1 MEDLHKVRLAKF
13 LSWSLAY
20 GEALYRV
27 TSFIHFL
34 YPPCPEIVL
43 LVIPPALNGSRHKAP
58 SLATSPFH
66 ATYPRKR
73 CHYPEEISDL
83 NKLQRRMGLLGVKFL
98 PGVQPSSCKGAVH
111 RQAWR
116 TQDQHWDTL
125 FLPDISLAF
134 ALGLIGICASL
145 YASTGKSLSNAF
157 QSKHLLRKAETV
169 LAFLFPQIQKWIR
182 RWRHGLCPLYR
193 QLFPRYI
200 TVVLKY

>member
-20 GEALYRV
+20 SEALYRV

-83 NKLQRRMGLLGVKFL
+83 DKLQRQMGLLGVKLL
-98 PGVQPSSCKGAVH
+98 PGVQPTSCKGAVH
-111 RQAWR
+111 RQASR
-116 TQDQHWDTL
+116 TQTQHWDTL
-125 FLPDISLAF
+125 FARYFS
-134 ALGLIGICASL
+134 
-145 YASTGKSLSNAF
+145 
-157 QSKHLLRKAETV
+157 
-169 LAFLFPQIQKWIR
+169 
-182 RWRHGLCPLYR
+182 GLCAGSYWNLCFSIRFNRKIP
-193 QLFPRYI
+193 FKCFS
-200 TVVLKY
+200 LKTPAA